1 MPLPHTITV
10 LRVSDTSFRVTVVD
24 GDGQTVH
31 DVTATAADIARYA
44 PGVNAER
51 FLTAS
56 FEFMLEREPKESILR
71 RFDLPLIE
79 CYFPDYPVTIRRAV
93 ARG

>member
-31 DVTATAADIARYA
+31 DVTATPADIARYA
-44 PGVNAER
+44 PGVDAER
-51 FLTAS
+51 LLTAS
-56 FEFMLEREPKESILR
+56 FEFMLQREPKESILR

-79 CYFPDYPVTIRRAV
+79 RYFPDYPVTIRRAV
-93 ARG
+93 A